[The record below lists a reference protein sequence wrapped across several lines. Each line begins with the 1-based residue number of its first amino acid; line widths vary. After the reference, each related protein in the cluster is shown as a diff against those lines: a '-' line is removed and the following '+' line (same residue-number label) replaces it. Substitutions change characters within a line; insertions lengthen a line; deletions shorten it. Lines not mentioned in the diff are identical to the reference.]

1 MANSR
6 GVASFGRRNVIHFF
20 YYIFRGRL
28 KMEKEII
35 FKPIRESYLPYGT
48 QWIDDED
55 IEAVV
60 EVLKGDYLT
69 TGPYVS
75 KFERAVAQYVGAKY
89 AVAFSNGTAALHGA
103 CFAAG
108 IGEDDEVITTPITFA
123 ASANCVLYQGGTP
136 IFADIDEKT
145 YNIDPSKIE
154 EKITDKTKAII
165 PVDFTGQPVD
175 LDRILEIAKK
185 YNLIVIEDAAHA
197 LGATYRGKKVG
208 SISDMTMF
216 SFHPVKHITSGEGGI
231 ITTNNKEY
239 YEKLLQFRSHG
250 ITRDKEKLNEYHG
263 PWYYEMQF
271 LGYNYR
277 MTDIQAALGMSQL
290 KKIDRFIQ
298 LRRKYV
304 EMYNEAFKNLD
315 EIITPFQHE
324 DGQSSWHLYIIRLNL
339 EKLTVTRREI
349 FEALQQ
355 QNIGVNVHYIPVHLQ
370 PYYQQLGYKKGI
382 CPNAE
387 KLYQEIITLP
397 LFPKMSPGEVNDV
410 IKAVKRTIDY
420 YRK

>member
-1 MANSR
+1 
-6 GVASFGRRNVIHFF
+6 
-20 YYIFRGRL
+20 
-28 KMEKEII
+28 MEKEVN
-35 FKPIRESYLPYGT
+35 FEPVRQSYLPYGR
-48 QWIDDED
+48 QWIDDDD

-69 TGPYVS
+69 TGPYIS
-75 KFERAVAQYVGAKY
+75 KFEQAVAQYVGAKY

-108 IGEDDEVITTPITFA
+108 IGEGDEVITTPMTFA
-123 ASANCVLYQGGTP
+123 ASANCVLYQGGMP
-136 IFADIDEKT
+136 VFVDIDEKT
-145 YNIDPSKIE
+145 YNIDPNKIE

-185 YNLIVIEDAAHA
+185 YNLVVIEDAAHA
-197 LGATYRGKKVG
+197 LGATYKGRKIG

-250 ITRDKEKLNEYHG
+250 ITRNKEKLNEYHG

-277 MTDIQAALGMSQL
+277 MTDIQAALVTSQL
-290 KKIDRFIQ
+290 KKVDKFVE

-304 EMYNEAFKNLD
+304 AMYNEAFKD
-315 EIITPFQHE
+315 IDVIITPFQHE
-324 DGQSSWHLYIIRLNL
+324 DGQSSWHLYIIRLKL
-339 EKLTVTRREI
+339 DKLTASRREI

-387 KLYQEIITLP
+387 KFYEEMITLP
-397 LFPKMSPGEVNDV
+397 LFPAMSEKDVNDV

-420 YRK
+420 YKK